1 MMTKPASGNCD
12 DKWRCKQS
20 LTHKSHTQSLSHRAS
35 HTRLRHFLQW
45 HSLDCQSSP
54 CLLLWHVHSRGQSQS
69 PDAGESGSGADCY
82 AGLDAA
88 SVLLGSAIALLVIT
102 IVHLIGSR
110 HSAFQWNGVM
120 DSEYTPL
127 PKVDEH
133 KQPYELNP
141 RYAKRLE
148 MKAAIDDSS
157 NPVIGK
163 DTSDDGSS
171 VIADPSGAT
180 LPPSPT
186 LCPVCGTHIDVRAG
200 PHCVLVQSAP

>member
-1 MMTKPASGNCD
+1 M
-12 DKWRCKQS
+12 
-20 LTHKSHTQSLSHRAS
+20 
-35 HTRLRHFLQW
+35 
-45 HSLDCQSSP
+45 
-54 CLLLWHVHSRGQSQS
+54 
-69 PDAGESGSGADCY
+69 
-82 AGLDAA
+82 
-88 SVLLGSAIALLVIT
+88 LLGSAIALLVIT